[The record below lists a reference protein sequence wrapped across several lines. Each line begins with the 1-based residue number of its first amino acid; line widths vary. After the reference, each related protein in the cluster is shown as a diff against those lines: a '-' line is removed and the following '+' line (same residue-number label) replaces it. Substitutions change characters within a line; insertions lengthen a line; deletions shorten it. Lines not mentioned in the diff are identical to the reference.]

1 MRWRSSGL
9 RQWLQDIGSSR
20 EQLYNLGL
28 TKEQVDDLQARYKD
42 GKLSKEQVLEFV
54 QENDLEIITMMR
66 GAPFKATPEQRAS
79 EYEELTRLR
88 DDLKARASDATRRLA
103 EFNADPSRQVKALL
117 RNLYEDP
124 SAVDEKVLAEQV
136 KLVGDKIV
144 AIERAVLER
153 EVAQLEA
160 NLGHG
165 ISNSFEHGVWGQA
178 KQDFVDAADLW
189 RLREDLIN
197 EHLLG
202 VDPYLTR
209 VREVDARPSSPGRRR
224 RLDEHFPTNPAIH
237 DLSMELQGAKFDQG
251 VLNRLMDWFLVQ
263 GDTDF
268 DASYHREASY
278 AKLVGPEL
286 GFPEQAL
293 KERELAAQPRVRRS
307 LQPLVGPAERLIE
320 LAEAGIPDPAQG
332 ESYWASRE
340 TTEGRPAGAP
350 DVQPEEF
357 DPDFGPFPHY
367 GKPGQPRASYRR
379 YSIPG
384 GKNYR
389 EVALVLRVKGRP
401 AATRSHGFP
410 QGTIVELR
418 MADREVATYTIDDI
432 ETALGITGDAAVVAT
447 PSEDDSASVKAFRAG
462 LATGEGDR
470 ASRQRMLN
478 MVERGVGV
486 RGAPSSQALADFRL
500 IYLDRENW
508 SRKELYS
515 TSEMD
520 ARDTSVR
527 EAATLLNTL
536 EETGVVTPEQAAQVR
551 HFMGLPGDT
560 TGAFRRILFVDE
572 IQSDWLQSVRK
583 VMKAAVLR
591 AFRPTALPSK
601 REQAGRGDTGQTRG
615 ALTNYD
621 AREHGYPDAATL
633 LAKWKELRPGE
644 VLDGPVIWNKKGLKL
659 WDAETR
665 ALIVENVKAGR
676 EPYSGVKTLPRG
688 GFDFSKQEKDRL
700 ETALERGQQETVDF
714 VVLSL
719 YENQGVFAALGL
731 TPRLEKVE
739 KYDRDAP
746 RVDPVAAKWDPEI
759 TSVDRLVPPPVE
771 EPTAWVDPVDA
782 AQVEAEPV
790 PVEDY
795 VAEGHHGRED

>member
-1 MRWRSSGL
+1 
-9 RQWLQDIGSSR
+9 DP
-20 EQLYNLGL
+20 
-28 TKEQVDDLQARYKD
+28 
-42 GKLSKEQVLEFV
+42 
-54 QENDLEIITMMR
+54 
-66 GAPFKATPEQRAS
+66 GA
-79 EYEELTRLR
+79 
-88 DDLKARASDATRRLA
+88 ASD
-103 EFNADPSRQVKALL
+103 
-117 RNLYEDP
+117 
-124 SAVDEKVLAEQV
+124 VL
-136 KLVGDKIV
+136 
-144 AIERAVLER
+144 
-153 EVAQLEA
+153 
-160 NLGHG
+160 
-165 ISNSFEHGVWGQA
+165 
-178 KQDFVDAADLW
+178 
-189 RLREDLIN
+189 
-197 EHLLG
+197 
-202 VDPYLTR
+202 
-209 VREVDARPSSPGRRR
+209 
-224 RLDEHFPTNPAIH
+224 
-237 DLSMELQGAKFDQG
+237 
-251 VLNRLMDWFLVQ
+251 
-263 GDTDF
+263 
-268 DASYHREASY
+268 
-278 AKLVGPEL
+278 PE
-286 GFPEQAL
+286 
-293 KERELAAQPRVRRS
+293 
-307 LQPLVGPAERLIE
+307 
-320 LAEAGIPDPAQG
+320 
-332 ESYWASRE
+332 
-340 TTEGRPAGAP
+340 
-350 DVQPEEF
+350 EEF
-357 DPDFGPFPHY
+357 DFDFRAEPHY
-367 GKPGQPRASYRR
+367 GERGQPPASYRTS

-389 EVALVLRVKGRP
+389 EVALVLRVKGRA

-410 QGTIVELR
+410 EGTIVELR

-478 MVERGVGV
+478 MVERGGGV
-486 RGAPSSQALADFRL
+486 RGVPSSQALADFRL

-508 SRKELYS
+508 GTLGQ
-515 TSEMD
+515 
-520 ARDTSVR
+520 

-551 HFMGLPGDT
+551 HFMGLHGDT

-572 IQSDWLQSVRK
+572 IQSDWLQSARK

-591 AFRPTALPSK
+591 AFRPAALPSK
-601 REQAGRGDTGQTRG
+601 REQAGRGDTGQIRG
-615 ALTNYD
+615 ALTSDYH

-700 ETALERGQQETVDF
+700 ETALARGQQETVDF
-714 VVLSL
+714 VRLSL

-739 KYDRDAP
+739 RYDRDAP

-795 VAEGHHGRED
+795 VAEGITVEKIDRMDALLRSGRLNPQETRAVFLDMLGYILTDL